1 MGAVTGAV
9 IGGVS
14 AAVGIASAVQ
24 SFQEADRQANLAKAA
39 AQESKDA
46 MQAAKDRAQ
55 VNYYEQLSLPMGAYD
70 AALEAS
76 LAGQQTA
83 IEALQEGDP
92 RNLAAGVGK
101 VGAIATQR
109 DEAVRNQMASDMF
122 ALDKMKADSRDA
134 INQQLLAMD
143 VSFAR
148 EQNQRQRDAERL
160 RAQQIEA
167 GFSGV
172 TSAMEGASST
182 IPLYTKG
189 VEGRRY
195 DKISELASGI
205 EGFDAL
211 SATEQK
217 KALDVIAKDK
227 KLFKQMQNINPDQY
241 RWDDTKK
248 EFIFNAPLPT
258 KDEVGTLLEGI
269 DEQDV
274 VKPIMESD
282 RVNQG
287 INFMTANPN
296 MVTPWWEGLGLKT

>member
-1 MGAVTGAV
+1 MAAVTGAV
-9 IGGVS
+9 VGV
-14 AAVGIASAVQ
+14 VGAGVGVASAIQ
-24 SFQEADRQANLAKAA
+24 SFQEADNQADLAKAA
-39 AQESKDA
+39 AQDSKDA
-46 MQAAKDRAQ
+46 MRAAKDRAQ

-109 DEAVRNQMASDMF
+109 EEAVRNQMASDMF
-122 ALDKMKADSRDA
+122 GLDKMKADSRDA

-167 GFSGV
+167 GFSGI
-172 TSAMEGASST
+172 TSAMEGVAST

-227 KLFKQMQNINPDQY
+227 KLFKQMENINPDQY

-258 KDEVGTLLEGI
+258 KDEVATLLEGM
-269 DEQDV
+269 DEEV
-274 VKPIMESD
+274 INFAPKESD
-282 RVNQG
+282 YTGVSAG
-287 INFMTANPN
+287 SLDYMTNNPYGVGN
-296 MVTPWWEGLGLKT
+296 L